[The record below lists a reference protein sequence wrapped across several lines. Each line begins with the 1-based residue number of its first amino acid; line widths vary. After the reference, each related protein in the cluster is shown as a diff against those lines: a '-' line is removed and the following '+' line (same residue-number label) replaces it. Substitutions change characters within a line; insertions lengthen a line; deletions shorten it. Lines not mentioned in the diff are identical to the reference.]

1 MSETTNTKHRSGTIP
16 ETSPI
21 IILAISH
28 LHGFWSLVKG
38 CGVVVGVVT
47 VFVVVTVTVL
57 VVTVFVCET
66 VTSTV
71 LLGLPLVLLEAMEGV
86 VDILLV
92 L

>member
-47 VFVVVTVTVL
+47 VFVVVTVL